1 MHPRPPGMPGAAGRT
16 GHNGGPV
23 SLREYCWQALPAA
36 THTRHTVAMNSDMQ
50 DIAAA
55 AARLIVEDG
64 LDYRSA
70 KQQAVHVL
78 GLPSRTRLPDNDAV
92 EAAVR
97 EHIAIF
103 CADTQPGELLALRK
117 LALLWMGR
125 LRPLRPFLTG
135 AVWHGT
141 ATRLTDVW
149 LQVFCDD
156 AKAAELWLINHG
168 QRYDVGTT
176 NGFKG
181 ESVDVLSLS
190 VPCTDL
196 DEDIG
201 IHLVVYD
208 LDDLKGALRPDSQ
221 GRKPRGDE
229 AAVAHLV
236 AASVHELPPASS
248 NV

>member
-1 MHPRPPGMPGAAGRT
+1 MVVHQDLVNRAQWQPVLAFAVRRANQADMGMNT
-16 GHNGGPV
+16 
-23 SLREYCWQALPAA
+23 
-36 THTRHTVAMNSDMQ
+36 DMA

-55 AARLIVEDG
+55 AARLVVEDG
-64 LDYRSA
+64 LDYGAA
-70 KQQAVHVL
+70 KRQAVHVL
-78 GLPSRTRLPDNDAV
+78 GLPSRTRLPDNDLV

-103 CADTQPGELLALRK
+103 CADTQPVELRALRN
-117 LALLWMGR
+117 LALLWMSR
-125 LRPLRPFLTG
+125 LRPLRPYLSG

-141 ATRLTDVW
+141 ATRLNDVF

-181 ESVDVLSLS
+181 EQVDVLSVS
-190 VPCTDL
+190 APCPEL
-196 DEDIG
+196 GEDIG
-201 IHLVVYD
+201 VHLVVYD
-208 LDDLKGALRPDSQ
+208 LDDLKGALKPDSQ

-229 AAVAHLV
+229 AAVLRLLATDTT
-236 AASVHELPPASS
+236 ASPEPIPHA
-248 NV
+248 